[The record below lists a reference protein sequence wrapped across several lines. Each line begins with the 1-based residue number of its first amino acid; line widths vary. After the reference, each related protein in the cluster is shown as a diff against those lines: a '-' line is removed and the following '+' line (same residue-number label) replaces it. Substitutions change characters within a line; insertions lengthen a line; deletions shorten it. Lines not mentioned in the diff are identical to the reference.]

1 MLAADARDCALETS
15 LRKEMDAPHTEPEEE
30 VRLAP
35 TLTSRPVSSLSSSG
49 LGLGLTPNQ
58 REETGR
64 EEGWEGRE
72 EGTGCE
78 EGEEGREETG
88 REEGE
93 EGREEGT
100 GCAEGEEGREETGR
114 EEGEEGKEE
123 QSGEEEGEEGREE
136 QNGEEEEGVARTHDF
151 PIRLRHDFDESLR
164 RLMPHPPSPRPS
176 GASPTPRAAGF
187 GQVRD

>member
-64 EEGWEGRE
+64 EEGW
-72 EGTGCE
+72 
-78 EGEEGREETG
+78 
-88 REEGE
+88 

>member
-58 REETGR
+58 
-64 EEGWEGRE
+64 
-72 EGTGCE
+72 
-78 EGEEGREETG
+78 
-88 REEGE
+88 
-93 EGREEGT
+93 
-100 GCAEGEEGREETGR
+100 REETGR